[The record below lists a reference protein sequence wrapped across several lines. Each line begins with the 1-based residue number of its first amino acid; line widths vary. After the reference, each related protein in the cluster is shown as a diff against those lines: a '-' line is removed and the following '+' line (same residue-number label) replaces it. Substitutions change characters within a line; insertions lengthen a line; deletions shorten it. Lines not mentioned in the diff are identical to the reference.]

1 MAGWFAEDVGWS
13 LEPGGCS
20 FMNQVGT
27 VNENTDISPPALF
40 NDHIVLLLCKE
51 QRDARA
57 FASPTSTRSFSVRG
71 VWVHVADTISARESV
86 GGEIQGYL
94 CDENRGSNS

>member
-1 MAGWFAEDVGWS
+1 MVGWFAEDVGWS

-40 NDHIVLLLCKE
+40 NDRIVLLLCKE
-51 QRDARA
+51 QRDARS
-57 FASPTSTRSFSVRG
+57 FASPTSRG
-71 VWVHVADTISARESV
+71 VF
-86 GGEIQGYL
+86 L
-94 CDENRGSNS
+94 